1 MHIMAGDDPLAPYAP
16 DALALRAIESLVRQ
30 PNGGDLVLFGAY
42 DGYDIVS
49 FDDQVGAHGSIG
61 GDQVFPFL
69 ITPSSLGID
78 ETTPI
83 EDARDI
89 HTVIM
94 SRYASPVR

>member
-1 MHIMAGDDPLAPYAP
+1 MLAGEDPLAAYQP
-16 DALALRAIESLVRQ
+16 DALALRAVESLVRQ

-69 ITPSSLGID
+69 MTPSTLGVD
-78 ETTPI
+78 DSTPI
-83 EDARDI
+83 DNARDI
-89 HTVIM
+89 HSVFM